1 MGKWHGL
8 GKSRLYNV
16 WKTMRRRCNS
26 PTANKYK
33 NYGGRGIKVCN
44 EWQEFPLFYEWA
56 MANGYAD
63 NLTIDR
69 IDNDGDY
76 CPENCRWATN
86 KEQARNRRSNHLI
99 TYQGET
105 HTLIEWSEITG
116 IPRHKLSDR
125 LCKLNWTV
133 ERALEG
139 WCRSET

>member
-44 EWQEFPLFYEWA
+44 EWQEFPPFYEWA

-69 IDNDGDY
+69 IDNDGNY
-76 CPENCRWATN
+76 CPENC
-86 KEQARNRRSNHLI
+86 
-99 TYQGET
+99 
-105 HTLIEWSEITG
+105 
-116 IPRHKLSDR
+116 SDR

-133 ERALEG
+133 ERAFEG
-139 WCRSET
+139 WCRSES